1 MDSSA
6 REREVSSRGTPG
18 IVAITASAGG
28 VEALS
33 KVLSELPADFPV
45 PILVVQHLDPHHPS
59 LLPEILARRCDIAIK
74 QAEEGDAL
82 KPGTAFIAPP
92 DQHLLVNGD
101 GTVSL
106 SHSDLV
112 HFVRPSA
119 DLLFESVA
127 ASHGARTIA
136 VVLTGTGSDA
146 TMGAQAVD
154 KMGGWVIVEDPETA
168 DFAGM
173 PRAAIETGA
182 VDEVLELGQIAPRLV
197 DLVSDGQSNDA
208 AEVQSS
214 EVPAQ

>member
-1 MDSSA
+1 MDTSA
-6 REREVSSRGTPG
+6 KEREREVSSRGTSG

-33 KVLSELPADFPV
+33 KVLSGLPPDFPV
-45 PILVVQHLDPHHPS
+45 PIVVVQHMSPHHPS
-59 LLPEILARRCDIAIK
+59 MLPEILARRCAIAVK

-82 KPGTAFIAPP
+82 KSGTAFIAPP

-101 GTVSL
+101 GTLSL

-127 ASHGARTIA
+127 ASHGERAIA

-146 TMGAQAVD
+146 TMGVQAVD
-154 KMGGWVIVEDPETA
+154 KMGGWVIAEDPETA

-173 PRAAIETGA
+173 PRAAVETGA
-182 VDEVLELGQIAPRLV
+182 VDEVLELGEIAGRLV
-197 DLVSDGQSNDA
+197 ELVRKDGRRKCGPGR
-208 AEVQSS
+208 AE
-214 EVPAQ
+214 

>member
-6 REREVSSRGTPG
+6 KEREREVSSRRTSE

-33 KVLSELPADFPV
+33 QVLSELPPDFPL
-45 PILVVQHLDPHHPS
+45 PIVVVQHLDPHHPS
-59 LLPEILARRCDIAIK
+59 MLPEILARRCAIAVK
-74 QAEEGDAL
+74 QAEDGDAL

-92 DQHLLVNGD
+92 DQHLLVNAD
-101 GTVSL
+101 GTMSL

-127 ASHGARTIA
+127 ASHEDGTIA

-146 TMGAQAVD
+146 TMGVQAVD

-173 PRAAIETGA
+173 PRAAVETGA
-182 VDEVLELGQIAPRLV
+182 VDEVLELGEIAGRLV
-197 DLVSDGQSNDA
+197 ALAGDGGRREYDA
-208 AEVQSS
+208 GRAE
-214 EVPAQ
+214 

>member
-1 MDSSA
+1 MDTSA
-6 REREVSSRGTPG
+6 KEREREVSSRGTSG

-33 KVLSELPADFPV
+33 KVLSGLPPDFPV
-45 PILVVQHLDPHHPS
+45 PIVVVQHMSPHHPS
-59 LLPEILARRCDIAIK
+59 MLPEILARRCAIAVK

-82 KPGTAFIAPP
+82 KSGTAFIAPP

-101 GTVSL
+101 GTLSL

-127 ASHGARTIA
+127 ASHRERAIA
-136 VVLTGTGSDA
+136 VVLTGTGIDA
-146 TMGAQAVD
+146 TMGVQAVD
-154 KMGGWVIVEDPETA
+154 KMGGWVIAEDPETA

-173 PRAAIETGA
+173 PRAAVETGT
-182 VDEVLELGQIAPRLV
+182 VDEVLELGEIAGRLV
-197 DLVSDGQSNDA
+197 ELVRKDGRRKCGLGR
-208 AEVQSS
+208 AE
-214 EVPAQ
+214 

>member
-1 MDSSA
+1 MDTSA
-6 REREVSSRGTPG
+6 KEREREVASRGTPG

-33 KVLSELPADFPV
+33 KVLSGLPPDFPV
-45 PILVVQHLDPHHPS
+45 PIVVVQHLAPRHPS
-59 LLPEILARRCDIAIK
+59 MLPEILARRCAIAIK
-74 QAEEGDAL
+74 PAEEGDAL
-82 KPGTAFIAPP
+82 RAGTAFIAPP

-127 ASHGARTIA
+127 ASHGERTTA
-136 VVLTGTGSDA
+136 LVLTGTGSDA
-146 TMGAQAVD
+146 TMGVQAVD

-168 DFAGM
+168 EFAGM
-173 PRAAIETGA
+173 PRAAVETGA
-182 VDEVLELGQIAPRLV
+182 VDEVLPLEEIAARLV
-197 DLVSDGQSNDA
+197 ALVGDGGSRK
-208 AEVQSS
+208 
-214 EVPAQ
+214 

>member
-1 MDSSA
+1 MDTSA
-6 REREVSSRGTPG
+6 KEREREVSSRGTSG

-33 KVLSELPADFPV
+33 KVLSGLPPDFPV
-45 PILVVQHLDPHHPS
+45 PIVVVQHMSPHHPS
-59 LLPEILARRCDIAIK
+59 MLPEILARRCAIAVK

-82 KPGTAFIAPP
+82 KSGTAFIAPP

-101 GTVSL
+101 GTLSL

-127 ASHGARTIA
+127 ASHRERAIA
-136 VVLTGTGSDA
+136 VVLTGTGIDA
-146 TMGAQAVD
+146 TMGVQAVD
-154 KMGGWVIVEDPETA
+154 KMGGWVIAEDPETA

-173 PRAAIETGA
+173 PRAAVETGT
-182 VDEVLELGQIAPRLV
+182 VDEVLELGEIAGRLV
-197 DLVSDGQSNDA
+197 ELVRKDGRRKCGPGR
-208 AEVQSS
+208 AE
-214 EVPAQ
+214 

>member
-6 REREVSSRGTPG
+6 NEREREVSSRRTPG

-33 KVLSELPADFPV
+33 RVLSELPHDFPV
-45 PILVVQHLDPHHPS
+45 PIVVVQHLDPRHPS
-59 LLPEILARRCDIAIK
+59 MLPEILARRCAIAVK
-74 QAEEGDAL
+74 QAQEGDPLRA
-82 KPGTAFIAPP
+82 GTAFIAPP
-92 DQHLLVNGD
+92 DQHLLVDGD
-101 GTVSL
+101 GTMSL

-127 ASHGARTIA
+127 ASYEERVIA

-146 TMGAQAVD
+146 TMGVQAVD

-173 PRAAIETGA
+173 PGAAVETGA
-182 VDEVLELGQIAPRLV
+182 VDEVLELEEIAGRLMA
-197 DLVSDGQSNDA
+197 LVGDGGRREYDPGR
-208 AEVQSS
+208 AE
-214 EVPAQ
+214 